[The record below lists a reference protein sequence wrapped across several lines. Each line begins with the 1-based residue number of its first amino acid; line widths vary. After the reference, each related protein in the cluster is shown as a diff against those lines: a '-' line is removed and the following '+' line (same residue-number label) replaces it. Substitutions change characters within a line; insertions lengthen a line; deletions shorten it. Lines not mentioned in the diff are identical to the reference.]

1 MTKSAVS
8 DWSTTAAS
16 NTDVGGINIDEG
28 NAPSTMN
35 NAQREVMAQV
45 KTALGMTEKYATFT
59 GAHTI
64 LATEHGA
71 FFLKTGTAAT
81 WSPQAAATCGDGWH
95 VTIRV
100 EGADLTIDPQGTET
114 VDGATTLIVP
124 ANTTIELWCNGTAF
138 YTNQSG
144 AWISWTPG
152 VSFGAATTGIT
163 YDTQIGSYIR
173 EGTTV
178 TAVGQI
184 TLTSKGS
191 ATGTARITGLPFTS
205 SATQSFNLSVAYHEN
220 MASITGGGI
229 SGLVV
234 AAATA
239 VLYQPGS
246 TSSAVLT
253 DANFTDTANIRF
265 QVTYEVA

>member
-1 MTKSAVS
+1 MPKTSVS

-16 NTDVGGINIDEG
+16 NTDVGGININEG

-35 NAQREVMAQV
+35 NAVREAMAQV

-64 LATEHGA
+64 LATEHGT
-71 FFLKTGTAAT
+71 FFRKTNGAAT
-81 WSPQAAATCGDGWH
+81 WAPQAAATCGDGWH

-100 EGADLTIDPQGTET
+100 EDADLTIDPQGTET
-114 VDGATTLIVP
+114 IDGATTLIVP
-124 ANTTIELWCNGTAF
+124 ANTTVQLWCNGTAF
-138 YTNQSG
+138 YSDRSG

-163 YDTQIGSYIR
+163 YGTQTGLYKR
-173 EGTTV
+173 EGKTV
-178 TAVGQI
+178 TAAGLI

-191 ATGTARITGLPFTS
+191 ATGVARITGLPFDASNTLN
-205 SATQSFNLSVAYHEN
+205 FILSVGYHEN

-229 SGLVV
+229 SGLLVSTT
-234 AAATA
+234 AAL
-239 VLYQPGS
+239 LYQPGS
-246 TSSAVLT
+246 TSTAVLT
-253 DANFTDTANIRF
+253 DANFTNTSNIRF
-265 QVTYEVA
+265 QVTYEAA